1 MPVFVLVPA
10 GLAVS
15 LQLLH
20 GDLEQIQK
28 EYMRLFTRNVSI
40 TRRLGFSDIIMPGEI
55 KAFWK
60 YHVNSIIFFPDF
72 SLNSDVIKYFV
83 VIQCR
88 ALSRSSIL
96 MFPLCLPKIAFTIF
110 L

>member
-1 MPVFVLVPA
+1 MPVFVLVSA

-40 TRRLGFSDIIMPGEI
+40 TRRLGFSEIIMPGES

-60 YHVNSIIFFPDF
+60 RHVNSIIFF
-72 SLNSDVIKYFV
+72 L
-83 VIQCR
+83 
-88 ALSRSSIL
+88 IL
-96 MFPLCLPKIAFTIF
+96 V
-110 L
+110 

>member
-1 MPVFVLVPA
+1 MPVVLLVPA

-20 GDLEQIQK
+20 GDLEQIRK

-55 KAFWK
+55 KALLK
-60 YHVNSIIFFPDF
+60 QHVNSIIYLF
-72 SLNSDVIKYFV
+72 
-83 VIQCR
+83 
-88 ALSRSSIL
+88 
-96 MFPLCLPKIAFTIF
+96 IF
-110 L
+110 I

>member
-1 MPVFVLVPA
+1 MPVIVLVPA

-40 TRRLGFSDIIMPGEI
+40 TKRLGFSEIIMPGEI
-55 KAFWK
+55 KSVLEALCEEL
-60 YHVNSIIFFPDF
+60 YFFLDCVLT
-72 SLNSDVIKYFV
+72 SHAIK
-83 VIQCR
+83 
-88 ALSRSSIL
+88 
-96 MFPLCLPKIAFTIF
+96 
-110 L
+110 

>member
-1 MPVFVLVPA
+1 MPAVVLVPA

-40 TRRLGFSDIIMPGEI
+40 TRRLGFSDIIMPGVI
-55 KAFWK
+55 TAFWK
-60 YHVNSIIFFPDF
+60 QHANSISFH
-72 SLNSDVIKYFV
+72 L
-83 VIQCR
+83 
-88 ALSRSSIL
+88 L
-96 MFPLCLPKIAFTIF
+96 
-110 L
+110 

>member
-1 MPVFVLVPA
+1 MPVLVLVLGSA

-40 TRRLGFSDIIMPGEI
+40 TKRLGFSDIIMPGEM
-55 KAFWK
+55 KE
-60 YHVNSIIFFPDF
+60 
-72 SLNSDVIKYFV
+72 
-83 VIQCR
+83 
-88 ALSRSSIL
+88 IL
-96 MFPLCLPKIAFTIF
+96 ENYL
-110 L
+110 